1 MADHDWAP
9 DPWEAE
15 QAAGALDVR
24 HVQPYE
30 ALKPYRC
37 PECDH
42 DIRVG
47 EGHEVVVPRHDP
59 EARRH
64 WHSACWR
71 RVSTRNTGGARRKK
85 R

>member
-9 DPWEAE
+9 DPWELE
-15 QAAGALDVR
+15 QAARDVDVR

-30 ALKPYRC
+30 AEKPYRC

-42 DIRVG
+42 EIRPG
-47 EGHEVVVPRHDP
+47 EGHEVVVPRNDP
-59 EARRH
+59 DARRH

-71 RVSTRNTGGARRKK
+71 RAATRNTGGARRKK